1 MTPQEVFTLRHSP
14 DQALRLRAH
23 GRAKVSACRR
33 SDFQPLGS
41 VGRAE
46 DSTPAAGDPPQLDA
60 KKWWNIYSHRKSR
73 KMKKWLVRVEK
84 YPRLLDD

>member
-1 MTPQEVFTLRHSP
+1 MTPQEVFPLRYSP

-60 KKWWNIYSHRKSR
+60 RT
-73 KMKKWLVRVEK
+73 KMVEHLQPPEK
-84 YPRLLDD
+84 PENEEMVGANREISQTS